1 MGVAYQQRAKSH
13 LRGQTHGC
21 MLITAVVVGCTG
33 QLDLG
38 ASAELNAT
46 ASVSG
51 GESEIMLPHDY
62 LQDRSATTV
71 EVQCNGRGPGDA
83 TACDCAIPGKWTK
96 LKMWVSQAHFNATRV
111 EGGDSF
117 SATLRHTH
125 PNYHYPTCVH
135 CPNGVVT
142 GGTGEHR
149 CREATNELGRLCPYE
164 IHSAATDGRASE
176 DVEIIVINS
185 HNNGVYYV
193 SYMTTIPG
201 LYDLEIQLD
210 GAHVRGSPFAVEIAN
225 GDLHSTSAAWTEIT
239 GATDGATAGEWAN
252 FTMHAHEANGAAR
265 VEGGDSFSV
274 TLRHTHPNYH
284 YPTCVHC
291 PNGVVTGGTGE
302 HRCREATNELGRL
315 CPYEIHSAAT
325 DGRASEDV
333 EIIVIN
339 SHNNGVYYV
348 SYMTTIPGLYDLEIQ
363 LDGAHVRGSPFAV
376 EIANGESQFWPSPW
390 QWWGNGQGRG
400 NGLLD
405 PSPSRL
411 VVAAGALIACMMMP
425 WCYMGFRVRRLRK
438 IASVNVA
445 PVASRSVV
453 YRKHTQR

>member
-38 ASAELNAT
+38 ASAELNGT

-62 LQDRSATTV
+62 PQDRSATTI
-71 EVQCNGRGPGDA
+71 EVQCQGRSQGDA
-83 TACDCAIPGKWTK
+83 TACECAIPGEWTK
-96 LKMWVSQAHFNATRV
+96 LQIWVSQAHFGATRV

-125 PNYHYPTCVH
+125 PNYHYPTCLH

-176 DVEIIVINS
+176 DAEITVINS
-185 HNNGVYYV
+185 Y
-193 SYMTTIPG
+193 
-201 LYDLEIQLD
+201 
-210 GAHVRGSPFAVEIAN
+210 
-225 GDLHSTSAAWTEIT
+225 
-239 GATDGATAGEWAN
+239 
-252 FTMHAHEANGAAR
+252 
-265 VEGGDSFSV
+265 
-274 TLRHTHPNYH
+274 
-284 YPTCVHC
+284 
-291 PNGVVTGGTGE
+291 
-302 HRCREATNELGRL
+302 
-315 CPYEIHSAAT
+315 
-325 DGRASEDV
+325 
-333 EIIVIN
+333 
-339 SHNNGVYYV
+339 NNGVYYV

-376 EIANGESQFWPSPW
+376 EIANGESQFWTSPW
-390 QWWGNGQGRG
+390 QWWGNGQVRG
-400 NGLLD
+400 NGFLD
-405 PSPSRL
+405 PSPSQV
-411 VVAAGALIACMMMP
+411 VVAAGVFIACMTMP
-425 WCYMGFRVRRLRK
+425 WCYMGFRARRLRK

-453 YRKHTQR
+453 CRKYTQR